1 MTRWT
6 SPDERRL
13 PTITPWGERQVGESR
28 VVFRVSEED
37 LTDNM
42 YGSTTPTHDFLV
54 EIENEGQITRLGLPG
69 RLEEGLVLEADGRQ
83 FLVLRLVKNEYVS
96 FDSNAQHDVQRQF
109 LLEIPQGACW
119 VKNSL
124 EWKTWNRKESRECLP
139 IIQEY
144 LELRAMHRQEM
155 PRRISP
161 RLRLCSS
168 NGEASWLWRLGEVIF
183 FPVRLVMY
191 PWRWLQARQRY
202 QQDALVWQEQEARWQ
217 RLQEQVGVEV
227 MMDEDER

>member
-37 LTDNM
+37 LTDSM

-54 EIENEGQITRLGLPG
+54 EIETEGQTTRLSFPG
-69 RLEEGLVLEADGRQ
+69 RLEAGLALQADARQ
-83 FLVLRLVKNEYVS
+83 FLALRLVKNEYVS

-119 VKNSL
+119 VKESL
-124 EWKTWNRKESRECLP
+124 DWKTWNRKESRDLPP

-144 LELRAMHRQEM
+144 LELREVHRQEM
-155 PRRISP
+155 PRQKSP

-168 NGEASWLWRLGEVIF
+168 SKEASWPWRLGEMIF
-183 FPVRLVMY
+183 FPVRVVLY
-191 PWRWLQARQRY
+191 PWRWSQARQRY
-202 QQDALVWQEQEARWQ
+202 QRDVSVWREQEAHWQ

-227 MMDEDER
+227 LRRDE